1 MASIQI
7 RRCRRIAIL
16 EVRLTDAETGAP
28 IRFTPVWLN
37 TFETSTDENG
47 VASFDIPAG
56 TYTLKVRSPMYE
68 PHTATIDVPG
78 TIEIKLRRI
87 LL

>member
-1 MASIQI
+1 MASTKTW
-7 RRCRRIAIL
+7 RCRRIAIL

-28 IRFTPVWLN
+28 IRYTPVWLN

-47 VASFDIPAG
+47 LARFDIPAG
-56 TYTLKVRSPMYE
+56 TYILKVRSPMYE
-68 PHTATIDVPG
+68 PHTATIAVPG